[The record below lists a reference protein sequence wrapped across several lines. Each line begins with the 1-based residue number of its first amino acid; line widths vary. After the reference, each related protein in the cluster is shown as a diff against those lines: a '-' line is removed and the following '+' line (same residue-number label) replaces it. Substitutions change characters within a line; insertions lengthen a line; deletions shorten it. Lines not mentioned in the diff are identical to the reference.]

1 MSFKILKI
9 RKRNWFGRIFTI
21 DYYRVT
27 VELDNGKVVK
37 VNAWAGID
45 EPQKSSLVYSIREK
59 LRKLL
64 YKKKKKVTKLK
75 KPKKKVTED
84 LTELVGSTF
93 EILKPY
99 EKDQY
104 VRR

>member
-64 YKKKKKVTKLK
+64 FKKKVTKLE
-75 KPKKKVTED
+75 KPKKVTED

-99 EKDQY
+99 EKNQY